1 MSKLSSSMI
10 NKSIQLFCLIISILS
25 LNNSCDILLTID
37 KYIDINTVL
46 LLPVENE
53 DNIGAGAYFDTKI
66 GGRMSR
72 PMRLR
77 KLRPCIDG

>member
-10 NKSIQLFCLIISILS
+10 NKSIQLFCLITSILS

-46 LLPVENE
+46 LLPIGNE
-53 DNIGAGAYFDTKI
+53 DNIGAEAYFDTQN
-66 GGRMSR
+66 RRADVASYA
-72 PMRLR
+72 P
-77 KLRPCIDG
+77 P